1 MVGYSHAGQHA
12 YTASLGVV
20 IPYVASAYHVSY
32 AVVGIVLSVA
42 AIASS
47 ALQGV
52 ASFVRSV
59 TTRTL
64 LTVQNVGGALGAAIG
79 AVAPAFW
86 VFGLGRFVQ
95 AATGWPQHP
104 VGSAYLTNR
113 HPGHRGSVLSWHVTG
128 GNVGTLVAPLVTTS
142 IIAVAG
148 WHWALGV
155 VAMILL
161 STVVVARFGI
171 AAARPAG
178 ASDEPA
184 TWRARLGTA
193 WDELKVLL
201 RRREAAVILAVGMI
215 AAGGQGI
222 GILSVYA
229 PSYLHTG
236 LHLKALALGA
246 VLTVLYVGAVVG
258 PVLTGHLGDRVGH
271 RTMLLANYALG
282 AAALVGFA
290 LVGRGLVVLALVGL
304 ATGLFSYSELPLRQ
318 TLFSDYTEGTA
329 ARSAFG
335 IFFTVS
341 QTVGAL
347 WVAIIGILITTVGFR
362 GAFYAM
368 AGTFVVAGVLI
379 ALGTRARPVRE
390 SAQAGT

>member
-20 IPYVASAYHVSY
+20 IPYVATAFHVSY
-32 AVVGIVLSVA
+32 ALVGVVLAVA

-47 ALQGV
+47 VLQGV

-64 LTVQNVGGALGAAIG
+64 LVAQNLGGAIGAAIG
-79 AVAPAFW
+79 AAAPVFW

-113 HPGHRGSVLSWHVTG
+113 HPSHRGSVLSWHVTG

-148 WHWALGV
+148 WHWALGA
-155 VAMILL
+155 VALILL
-161 STVVVARFGI
+161 STVFVARFGI
-171 AAARPAG
+171 APAKP
-178 ASDEPA
+178 ASAPDEP
-184 TWRARLGTA
+184 TTTRERLRTA
-193 WDELKVLL
+193 LEELKVLL

-222 GILSVYA
+222 GILSVYV

-258 PVLTGHLGDRVGH
+258 PVLTGHLADRLGH
-271 RTMLLANYALG
+271 RAMLLANYALG
-282 AAALVGFA
+282 ASALVGFA

-318 TLFSDYTEGTA
+318 TLFSDYSEGTA

-347 WVAIIGILITTVGFR
+347 WVAIIGILITTVGFH
-362 GAFYAM
+362 GAFFAM
-368 AGTFVVAGVLI
+368 AGTFVAAGVLI
-379 ALGTRARPVRE
+379 ALGTRARPRRDERPV
-390 SAQAGT
+390 ST